1 MIEKIMKAVKSGNK
15 KRGRNITVGAVVG
28 MLLSCTAVMGANE
41 YLWIKNDGGVIK
53 FNTVI
58 TSDTSGTA
66 GNWNE
71 ANPYDDKNSWDG
83 NSTYINNM
91 TLYSDAING
100 KRNSGHNISYG
111 LKLSEDLSRLNFI
124 NNSLIIATEN
134 TTGCGILN
142 SGEIGS
148 ITNNGLIIGNGE
160 NNGGYGIYNEN
171 SSTITSV
178 INNGLVAGIDGS
190 GGYEIK
196 NEGNIETIE
205 NNGLMTSVGG
215 NNSQGIHNTGEI
227 ETLINNGF
235 SITIAGAADAD
246 EIKNDGDIGTI
257 LNNGFITATGEYS
270 GVGISNRMNK
280 NIGTILNNGLIT
292 GIGKEELYGIG
303 SGIFNNGN
311 IETITN
317 IGIIYG
323 KIDAVKNESGALID
337 SLDNYGILATK
348 GNSVINDTN
357 GTITNTPTNY
367 GLYIAEADGKVS
379 FDSTKQ
385 SNSPIEIVVGYDD
398 SGTEIKRDMVIKNA
412 AITGGLASGVGT
424 STDSFVFNGN
434 PNEFDNTILN
444 GKDSTL
450 KVSGIDNEIT
460 GSIINAY
467 GTAVVFDT
475 AGGEIALSGTIVNG
489 GIDGKS
495 TVLGSDNADKL
506 TLQSREIIYKNGI
519 TETQNTIINGN
530 IDMGAEDDIL
540 SVGNGTIINGILVG
554 GTGDDTLNL
563 GATTSNTRA
572 LSNGGISIR
581 QNVSDFE
588 NININGNVT
597 VFETTVGNDGKTTD
611 LKISGVDT
619 VTIGETGVLNLRLKD
634 AGTKTNV
641 GGNLIPN
648 AGHAFLGNNM
658 IIQGEGNGADIA
670 GTLNFVTNGIGR
682 EIYVDM
688 TNIELKNLYI
698 KTSSVIDGYD
708 INENVSIVLGAYG
721 NLDEIYRPENTRG
734 SSVTEER
741 YESLNNIYKG
751 IYSSTGDNLDA
762 LRTLISFN
770 NFGNN
775 YEENMSDEEQLK
787 NLMRYLSS
795 IYTESPYSYSSELSR
810 RSVGMFRDIVTENE
824 FKPELNK
831 WMIMGGL
838 THADGGTKDT
848 YYGRNYHGFDTGTSN
863 TKADMKLTGAYMLA
877 KYGYSENLSLGLT
890 LGGNKSEAEMSMSK
904 VKGNSGY
911 IGAFAEKYR
920 GNLTLKAGAG
930 IQYSEYDADRRTVGE
945 NYSEKYSDMTYDIYL
960 NGRYSHQVGDNLF
973 LEPYGTLSY
982 TYIDQ
987 DGANEGGKT
996 LAIETDSKSFDYTT
1010 AKVGVDLK
1018 KVIPHEKGKSTLS
1031 AGVSYTK
1038 ILDGADEEHITG
1050 RFKGGSD
1057 FDILVAY
1064 KNEHSIGLNAKYAL
1078 ELENGILFDVKGTYS
1093 VERDSNNNSGKN
1105 RTKGEW
1111 IAGAGMGYKF

>member
-1 MIEKIMKAVKSGNK
+1 MIERIIKAVKRGNK
-15 KRGRNITVGAVVG
+15 KRSINITIGAVVG
-28 MLLSCTAVMGANE
+28 FLLSCTAVMGADE
-41 YLWIKNDGGVIK
+41 YLWIKNDGGGIK
-53 FNTVI
+53 FNTAK
-58 TSDTSGTA
+58 TTEFDGTD
-66 GNWNE
+66 GTWNE
-71 ANPYDDKNSWDG
+71 ANPYSKNSWDG

-100 KRNSGHNISYG
+100 KRNSGHNVSYG
-111 LKLSEDLSRLNFI
+111 LRLSGDLSRLNFI
-124 NNSLIIATEN
+124 NNSLITATEN

-142 SGEIGS
+142 SGKIGN
-148 ITNNGLIIGNGE
+148 IANDGLIIGNGE
-160 NNGGYGIYNEN
+160 GNGGFGIYNEG

-178 INNGLVAGIDGS
+178 INNGLIAGIDGA
-190 GGYEIK
+190 GGNEIM
-196 NEGNIETIE
+196 NAGNIETIE
-205 NNGLMTSVGG
+205 NNGFMTSVGD
-215 NNSQGIHNTGEI
+215 NSSQGISNTGEI
-227 ETLINNGF
+227 GTLLNNGF
-235 SITIAGAADAD
+235 SITIAGADLANKISNKG
-246 EIKNDGDIGTI
+246 EIETI
-257 LNNGFITATGEYS
+257 INNGFITAIGEYY
-270 GVGISNRMNK
+270 GRGIYNDSTK
-280 NIGTILNNGLIT
+280 NIGNITNNGLII
-292 GIGKEELYGIG
+292 GIVKEEIYGRGYGILNSG
-303 SGIFNNGN
+303 S

-317 IGIIYG
+317 TGIIYG
-323 KIDAVKNESGALID
+323 QTNAVNNETGKTIA

-348 GNSVINDTN
+348 GSSAINND
-357 GTITNTPTNY
+357 GTITTENNY
-367 GLYIAEADGKVS
+367 GLYITDGDGKVS
-379 FDSTKQ
+379 FDVNKQ
-385 SNSPIEIVVGYDD
+385 SNSPVEIVVGHDD
-398 SGTEIKRDMVIKNA
+398 SGNEMKREMVIKNA
-412 AITGGLASGVGT
+412 ELEGVSGSATETKSITFSGT
-424 STDSFVFNGN
+424 ENYN
-434 PNEFDNTILN
+434 KHILN

-450 KVSGIDNEIT
+450 KVSGIGNEIT

-506 TLQSREIIYKNGI
+506 TLQSGKIIYKNGI

-530 IDMGAEDDIL
+530 IDMGAGDDIL

-611 LKISGVDT
+611 LKISRVDT

-634 AGTKTNV
+634 TGTTTDV

-734 SSVTEER
+734 SSLTEER

-787 NLMRYLSS
+787 NLMSYLSS
-795 IYTESPYSYSSELSR
+795 IYTGSPYSYSSELSR
-810 RSVGMFRDIVTENE
+810 RSAGMFRDIVTENE

-848 YYGRNYHGFDTGTSN
+848 YYGRNYHGFDGGTSD
-863 TKADMKLTGAYMLA
+863 TESDMKLTGAYMLA

-890 LGGNKSEAEMSMSK
+890 LGGNKSEAEMSISK

-911 IGAFAEKYR
+911 IGVFAENYR

-930 IQYSEYDADRRTVGE
+930 IQYSEYDANRRTIGG
-945 NYSEKYSDMTYDIYL
+945 YSYNKKYSDMAYDIYL
-960 NGRYSHQVGDNLF
+960 NGRYSHNIGDNLF
-973 LEPYGTLSY
+973 LEPYATLSY

-987 DGANEGGKT
+987 DGANEGSKT
-996 LAIETDSKSFDYTT
+996 LAIETDSKSFDYTVG
-1010 AKVGVDLK
+1010 KVGIDLK
-1018 KVIPHEKGKSTLS
+1018 KVILHEKGKSTVS
-1031 AGVSYTK
+1031 AGVSYTR
-1038 ILDGADEEHITG
+1038 ILDGADEEFITG
-1050 RFKGGSD
+1050 RFKGGTD
-1057 FDILVAY
+1057 FDILVAH

-1078 ELENGILFDVKGTYS
+1078 ELENGVLFDVKGTYA
-1093 VERDSNNNSGKN
+1093 VERDSHNNSGKN
-1105 RTKGEW
+1105 KTKGEW
-1111 IAGAGMGYKF
+1111 IVGVGLGYKF